1 MGNNATSELK
11 KRVMADD
18 ALYQRYGKKL
28 EQEHKGEFVA
38 ISRDGAVIISKS
50 DIEVLQKAL
59 EEFEAQKQRVLE
71 VVLTLRWEIQEL
83 QNSIDRIVFELYGV
97 SENELG

>member
-1 MGNNATSELK
+1 MGSNTTSELR
-11 KRVMADD
+11 KRVIEDD

-38 ISRDGAVIISKS
+38 ISRDGAVIVSKS

-59 EEFEAQKQRVLE
+59 EEFGSGNFAFR
-71 VVLTLRWEIQEL
+71 
-83 QNSIDRIVFELYGV
+83 RIGYKAIGKWR
-97 SENELG
+97 

>member
-1 MGNNATSELK
+1 MVDN
-11 KRVMADD
+11 
-18 ALYQRYGKKL
+18 ALYQQYGKKL

-59 EEFEAQKQRVLE
+59 EQFGSGNFAFR
-71 VVLTLRWEIQEL
+71 
-83 QNSIDRIVFELYGV
+83 RIGYKAIGKWR
-97 SENELG
+97 

>member
-1 MGNNATSELK
+1 MGSNTTSELR
-11 KRVMADD
+11 KRVIEDD

-59 EEFEAQKQRVLE
+59 EQFGSGNFAFR
-71 VVLTLRWEIQEL
+71 
-83 QNSIDRIVFELYGV
+83 RIGYKAIGKWR
-97 SENELG
+97 

>member
-1 MGNNATSELK
+1 MGRDTTSELR
-11 KRVMADD
+11 KRVIEDD

-38 ISRDGAVIISKS
+38 ISRDGAVIVSKS

-59 EEFEAQKQRVLE
+59 EEFGSGNFAFR
-71 VVLTLRWEIQEL
+71 
-83 QNSIDRIVFELYGV
+83 RIGYKAIGKWR
-97 SENELG
+97 